1 MLRHTGQLPR
11 DTSRALNRFLLYI
24 PLPALVLWKVAPL
37 VRSPSLGPGVLAA
50 IAMPW
55 LMFAAVWLVVPRI
68 GRKLGWSP
76 ATNGALTL
84 CIGLGNT
91 LFVGYPLIEWRLGQ
105 SALPLAVLID
115 QLGSFLVLSTVAV
128 LAAASF
134 AAAAGQSQATP
145 RHRGVV
151 MVQRLATFPPF
162 WALLAA
168 VVWGA
173 FGSFESPPAVFALL
187 EKLAAPLTP
196 VALFSVG
203 ASLEIR
209 SDVLRQRR
217 GPVALGLVCK
227 LVVWPALCLLLY
239 RSALGIRGP
248 VLAVTL
254 LQAAMPPMTT
264 SAVLVGEFGLDEQL
278 ASLLLGLG
286 IPLAIATVYGWSLLL
301 PLF

>member
-1 MLRHTGQLPR
+1 MLRHTGQLPP
-11 DTSRALNRFLLYI
+11 DTSRALNRFLLYVS
-24 PLPALVLWKVAPL
+24 LPALVLWKVAPL
-37 VRSPSLGPGVLAA
+37 VRSPALGPGVLAA

-55 LMFAAVWLVVPRI
+55 LMFAAVWLVVPPL
-68 GRKLGWSP
+68 GRRLGWSA

-84 CIGLGNT
+84 CVGLGNT

-105 SALPLAVLID
+105 GALPLAVLVD

-134 AAAAGQSQATP
+134 ASAAGHPMTA

-151 MVQRLATFPPF
+151 MVQRLASFPPF
-162 WALLAA
+162 WALLLALA
-168 VVWGA
+168 WGA
-173 FGSFESPPAVFALL
+173 LGSFESPPAVFALL

-203 ASLEIR
+203 ASLEIKPN
-209 SDVLRQRR
+209 VLRARR
-217 GPVALGLVCK
+217 GPVLFGLACK

-239 RSALGIRGP
+239 RGALGLRGP

-264 SAVLVGEFGLDEQL
+264 SAVLVSEFGLDEQL

-286 IPLAIATVYGWSLLL
+286 IPLAIATVYAWSLVLA
-301 PLF
+301 FV